1 MTQPFGI
8 AVIGAG
14 MAATPHARAL
24 ADLAPDISVRGV
36 WTRGDSGAAMAAEYG
51 FPLAD
56 SAEALAAD
64 PTVDALLL
72 LTPPDA
78 RLNPVRLFAGAGKHV
93 LCEKPIGRTL
103 AEAEEVAALCADAG
117 VQLGVVFQHRY
128 RAGSIALR
136 QRLEAG
142 DLGALQM
149 ARADIPW
156 WRDQSYYDAPGRGT
170 MARDGGGVLISQA
183 IHTLDLM
190 LSLTGPVATVQALA
204 ATTGLHDMECEDFAT
219 AGMRFANGAV
229 GSVFATTAAWPGSA
243 ESIRLDCSKCVATLQ
258 SGTLRLDWRD
268 GRTETVGEETGT
280 GGGADPMAFP
290 HDWHR
295 DLIAGFVKAARAR
308 RAPDPSGT
316 DALTAQRLIDAIL
329 RSSETGRAIHLGDT

>member
-24 ADLAPDISVRGV
+24 AELSPDIAVRGV

-56 SAEALAAD
+56 SPEALAAD
-64 PTVDALLL
+64 PSVDALLL

-78 RLNPVRLFAGAGKHV
+78 RIDPVRLFAGAGKHV
-93 LCEKPIGRTL
+93 LSEKPIGRTL
-103 AEAEEVAALCADAG
+103 AEAEEVAAICADAG

-128 RAGSIALR
+128 RAGSVAL
-136 QRLEAG
+136 QRMLRDGE
-142 DLGALQM
+142 LGTLQM

-156 WRDQSYYDAPGRGT
+156 WRDQGYYDAPGRGT

-190 LSLTGPVATVQALA
+190 LSLTGPVRTVQGLA

-219 AGMRFANGAV
+219 AGLRFENGAV
-229 GSVFATTAAWPGSA
+229 GSVFATTAAWPGGA

-258 SGTLRLDWRD
+258 SGTLRIDWRD
-268 GRTETVGEETGT
+268 GRTETVGEEAAT

-295 DLIAGFVKAARAR
+295 DLIAGFVDAARAG
-308 RAPDPSGT
+308 RAPEPSGQ
-316 DALTAQRLIDAIL
+316 DALAAQGLIDAIL
-329 RSSETGRAIHLGDT
+329 RSSDTGRAIQLGDS